1 MFLKTKE
8 RKRKGGVREREQE
21 RGRTGGEKR
30 LLCFLLRGKDC
41 LFSVSLVSKRG
52 HQTREETRIIKV
64 KVA

>member
-1 MFLKTKE
+1 MSGKTKE
-8 RKRKGGVREREQE
+8 RKRGGGRESKSNG
-21 RGRTGGEKR
+21 GRVEKKR